1 MRDVY
6 IIGTGQT
13 AIGELWDRSIKDLA
27 VEAAL
32 KALSGTDKKAL
43 DCLIVGNMLS
53 GPLASQENL
62 GAFVADYAGLGPVEA
77 LKVESACSS
86 GGAAFREG
94 YLRVASG
101 AAERVL
107 VVAVEKMSDL
117 LPEGVSASLALAA
130 DGDYE
135 NLHGTTFV
143 ALNAL
148 IMRRYM
154 HEYGYKKEDFAGFAI
169 NAHLNGVSNENAMFR
184 RPVTAK
190 DYAHAAMV
198 ASPINLLDSSAIS
211 DGAGAV
217 LLSADPKDSGRT
229 RKVRI
234 AGSGAATDMIAVAAR
249 KNPLWLSA
257 AEISAKRAFSQSGL
271 GPADIDLFE
280 LHDAFSIMAALSLE
294 AAGFA
299 PRGRGVRMAME
310 GEIVPNGKVPIATRG
325 GLKSR
330 GHPVGATGV
339 LQVLDAVAQLR
350 GQAGGSQVPDA
361 RTAMTQNIGGS
372 GANIYT
378 HILLAEA

>member
-13 AIGELWDRSIKDLA
+13 PIGELWGHSLKDLA
-27 VEAAL
+27 VEATV
-32 KALSGTDKKAL
+32 KALYGTDKQAV
-43 DCLIVGNMLS
+43 DCLVVGNMCS
-53 GPLASQENL
+53 GILASQESL

-77 LKVESACSS
+77 VKVESACSS

-101 AAERVL
+101 TAERVL

-117 LPEGVSASLALAA
+117 LPDSVSSSLALAA

-135 NLHGTTFV
+135 NLHGTTFA

-154 HEYGYKKEDFAGFAI
+154 HENGYKCEDFAGFAI
-169 NAHLNGVSNENAMFR
+169 NAHRNAVSNENAQFR
-184 RPVTAK
+184 RPVTSK
-190 DYAHAAMV
+190 DYANATIV
-198 ASPINLLDSSAIS
+198 ASPINLLDSSSIS

-217 LLSADPKDSGRT
+217 LLSADPKDSGSA
-229 RKVRI
+229 RKVRVV
-234 AGSGAATDMIAVAAR
+234 GSAAATDTIAVATR
-249 KNPLWLSA
+249 KDPLWLSA
-257 AEISAKRAFSQSGL
+257 AEISARRAFSQAGL
-271 GPADIDLFE
+271 EPGDIDLFE
-280 LHDAFSIMAALSLE
+280 LHDAFSIMATLSLE

-299 PRGRGVRMAME
+299 PRGRGVRLAME

-325 GLKSR
+325 GLKAR

-372 GANIYT
+372 GASIYT
-378 HILLAEA
+378 HILVAED